1 MKFVDTVEFSVTAGD
16 GGKGCVS
23 FRREKYVP
31 RGGPNGGNGG
41 SGGSVILRGG
51 ESMHTLLDLRYKKL
65 YKAKNGEPGR
75 GRDQYGAAGED
86 LILSVPF
93 GTMVYDAENETVIA
107 DISAE
112 TPEILLLKGGRGG
125 RGNAAFATPSQ
136 RAPRFA
142 EDGEKAGTLNIRLVL
157 KLIAD
162 VGIIGYPNAGK
173 STFISKVTKARS
185 KAADYPFT
193 TLHPVLGV
201 VKDGFTSYVISDMPG
216 IIDGAHEGAGLGLQF
231 LRHIERV
238 RLLLHFVDSSAA
250 EEDEMI
256 LKYTALR
263 RELELYS
270 HEVTMKPEIVV
281 AAKIDAAAGSTEK
294 FAKFLED
301 KGKPFFEISALTGAG
316 LPALMNYMGKIVH
329 GG

>member
-41 SGGSVILRGG
+41 SGGSVILRGR
-51 ESMHTLLDLRYKKL
+51 ESMHTLLDLRYKKQ

-93 GTMVYDAENETVIA
+93 GTIVYDAESEAVIA
-107 DISAE
+107 DISPE

-125 RGNAAFATPSQ
+125 RGNAAFTTPSQ
-136 RAPRFA
+136 RTPRFA
-142 EDGEKAGTLNIRLVL
+142 EDGEKAETLNIRLVL

-193 TLHPVLGV
+193 TLHPILGV
-201 VKDGFTSYVISDMPG
+201 VKDGYTSYVISDMPG

-238 RLLLHFVDSSAA
+238 RLLLHFVDSSAE
-250 EEDEMI
+250 EEDGMI
-256 LKYTALR
+256 LKYTSLR

-270 HEVTMKPEIVV
+270 HEVAMKPEIVV
-281 AAKIDAAAGSTEK
+281 ASKIDAAAGSTEK
-294 FAKFLED
+294 FAKFLEEREI
-301 KGKPFFEISALTGAG
+301 PFFEISALTGAG
-316 LPALMNYMGKIVH
+316 LPALMNHMGKIVH